1 MLTLFREDAAH
12 SFSDLWYRVG
22 ATRPALA
29 THAVVTRQGRDDR
42 VSYVVEDPAAGQF
55 YRLTEAAYYFLGML
69 DGRRSV
75 DDAWQAC
82 NVQLGDDAPTQ
93 RECVDLLA
101 KLQLFGLLA
110 GDQPLSPDMV
120 ERRRREAARKRRRKR
135 LGMGMSL
142 TIPVVNPEPFLVRA
156 EYLLRPIFSRWGLVA
171 YLAVLTMGLYALAT
185 HWRDLGTQL
194 NQVIAPSNLWLLGL
208 VFVLLR
214 AWHELGHAAAVK
226 ALGGRCTEIGLMLI
240 AFVFP
245 FPYCDASDSWRFPRA
260 RDRIIVASGGML
272 FETFVA
278 AIAAVV
284 WAATPE
290 PGPVRTVCY
299 SVMLLS
305 GLTTILFNIN
315 PLLRYDGYYILA
327 DMAGI
332 PNMWQRSRDL
342 LTFLTERLAFG
353 VRDTKAPP
361 VRSRTEFSLL
371 LAYGLASTPY
381 RLFVMVAIVS
391 ILLSRDEY
399 LGLGVLVGAVALVM
413 WVLYPIGKGAAH
425 LILSPKLTGRRARA
439 MGVTAL
445 VLLALIV
452 LLGVMPAPAS
462 SVATGTLEPRRESPV
477 RSEVDGFV
485 AQVHARAGQRVE
497 AGEVLLTLAN
507 PDLEASLRA
516 SESDLAA
523 SEVALDAALAISPSE
538 LLLARTRHAAT
549 LSQVELAR
557 AQVAALKIR
566 AVIPGV
572 VVIPGG
578 ARLDDALGMYLRAG
592 ELIALVAGVDDMV
605 VRASID
611 DHDQPHVFREGSPVG
626 VRMRLRGAA
635 GDEVGGRIDRM
646 APAASREI
654 RRSSLSTDAGGELTP
669 DPTDPKRGTSLRPL
683 FLVEITPE
691 FVPAGLQPGARAR
704 VKFVMPAEPLLSQW
718 WRRLSQYLTERV
730 RR

>member
-1 MLTLFREDAAH
+1 MLTLFREDPSH

-29 THAVVTRQGRDDR
+29 THAVVTRMGSGER

-55 YRLTEAAYYFLGML
+55 YRLSEAAYYFLGML

-75 DDAWQAC
+75 DDAWQSC

-101 KLQLFGLLA
+101 RLQLFGLLA
-110 GDQPLSPDMV
+110 GDQPLAPDMV
-120 ERRRREAARKRRRKR
+120 ERRRREAAKKRRQRR
-135 LGMGMSL
+135 MGMGMSL
-142 TIPVVNPEPFLVRA
+142 TVPVVNPEPFLKRA
-156 EYLLRPIFSRWGLVA
+156 EYLLRPIFTRWGLAV
-171 YLAVLTMGLYALAT
+171 YVVVLAMGLSAIAT

-214 AWHELGHAAAVK
+214 GWHELGHAAAVK

-240 AFVFP
+240 VFVFP

-260 RDRIIVASGGML
+260 RDRIVVASGGML

-278 AIAAVV
+278 AIAAMA

-327 DMAGI
+327 DLAGI
-332 PNMWQRSRDL
+332 PNMWQRSRDMM
-342 LTFLTERLAFG
+342 TFLTERLAFG
-353 VRDTKAPP
+353 VRDSKAPP
-361 VRSRTEFSLL
+361 VRSRAEASLL
-371 LAYGLASTPY
+371 LVYGLASTPY
-381 RLFVMVAIVS
+381 RLFVMFAIVS

-399 LGLGVLVGAVALVM
+399 LGLGVLLGAIAFAL
-413 WVLYPIGKGAAH
+413 WVLFPIGKGISH
-425 LILSPKLTGRRARA
+425 LLLAPKLTGRRARA
-439 MGVTAL
+439 LGVTTLAVL
-445 VLLALIV
+445 VLGL
-452 LLGVMPAPAS
+452 LLGVFPAPAS
-462 SVATGTLEPRRESPV
+462 SVAPGTLEPRRESPV
-477 RSEVDGFV
+477 RTGVDGFV
-485 AQVHARAGQRVE
+485 DRVHVQAGQRVE
-497 AGEVLLTLAN
+497 AGDVLFTLTN
-507 PDLEASLRA
+507 PDLVATLRA

-523 SEVALDAALAISPSE
+523 SQAALDAALAASPSE
-538 LLLARTRHAAT
+538 HVLAKSRHAAT

-557 AQVAALKIR
+557 ANVGSMTVR
-566 AVIPGV
+566 AEIPGMV
-572 VVIPGG
+572 VVPGG

-592 ELIALVAGVDDMV
+592 ELLALVTDVDDMV
-605 VRASID
+605 VRAAID
-611 DHDQPHVFREGSPVG
+611 DHEQPHVFREGSPTD
-626 VRMRLRGAA
+626 VRVRLRGAA
-635 GDEVGGRIDRM
+635 GDEVGGRIVRS

-654 RRSSLSTDAGGELTP
+654 TRSSLSTDTGGDLTP
-669 DPTDPKRGTSLRPL
+669 DPTDPRRGTSLRPL
-683 FLVEITPE
+683 FLVEIAPE
-691 FVPAGLQPGARAR
+691 RVPAGLQPGARAR

-718 WRRLSQYLTERV
+718 WRRLSQYLTQRV